1 MLKNIEEGFKRIW
14 FVVVGIWIIFLSLVG
29 YNILDNETPFLNIV
43 YFFLITFGVPAV
55 LYSIFKF
62 VYKGFKGNR
71 LMKNKIEPSRSLVII
86 DILLG
91 AGIGYSWVSNGFLN
105 LITILLICTFIA
117 VLCFGYFLD
126 LQWKRDNDKI
136 QIKRRRRKKTKK

>member
-1 MLKNIEEGFKRIW
+1 
-14 FVVVGIWIIFLSLVG
+14 
-29 YNILDNETPFLNIV
+29 
-43 YFFLITFGVPAV
+43 
-55 LYSIFKF
+55 
-62 VYKGFKGNR
+62 
-71 LMKNKIEPSRSLVII
+71 MKNKIEPSRSLVII

-105 LITILLICTFIA
+105 LITILLICTFVA

-136 QIKRRRRKKTKK
+136 QIENEIKEEEERKRKNETSI